1 MKLSRRGLLKGAAAF
16 GSLWAV
22 GCAATRESKEGG
34 EAAKVS
40 AASASRGG
48 KRLLILGG
56 TGFLGP
62 QLVEAARA
70 RGHTVTLFNRG
81 KTRPHLFPDVE
92 KLHGDRD
99 PKNGEGLK
107 VLEGRKWD
115 AVIDTSGYVPRVV
128 RASAELLA
136 PNVDHYVFIST
147 ISVYKELPRPGM
159 DEDSPLATVDDPT
172 NENVRE
178 HYGALKA
185 LCEQAAEAAFP
196 GRTTHIRPGL
206 IVGPDD
212 PTQRFTYWPVRVA
225 QGGEVLAP
233 GDGSDPAQFIDVR
246 DLAEWTILAIEN
258 RDLGIF
264 NAVGPA
270 SRLTMR
276 ELLDACQQASGSN
289 ATFTWADTAF
299 LEQQKVRPWM
309 DMPVWIP
316 SGGEMAGM
324 SSVSNARAVA
334 RGLKFRPVV
343 DTARDTLTW
352 FNGQTPERQAE
363 LRKRAGLPPER
374 EREVLAA
381 WHQQKAGAA
390 TPAP

>member
-1 MKLSRRGLLKGAAAF
+1 MKLSRRGVLKGAAAA

-22 GCAATRESKEGG
+22 GCASTRKEGS
-34 EAAKVS
+34 EVAKES
-40 AASASRGG
+40 TPKGGG
-48 KRLLILGG
+48 KRILILGG

-107 VLEGRKWD
+107 VLEGRTWD
-115 AVIDTSGYVPRVV
+115 AVVDTSGYVPRVV

-136 PNVDHYVFIST
+136 PNVGHYVFISS

-159 DEDSPLATVDDPT
+159 DEDSTLATVEDPA

-178 HYGALKA
+178 NYGALKA
-185 LCEQAAEAAFP
+185 LCEKAAEAAFP
-196 GRTTHIRPGL
+196 GRTTNIRPGL

-212 PTQRFTYWPVRVA
+212 PTQRFSYWPVRVA
-225 QGGEVLAP
+225 RGGEVLAP
-233 GDGSDPAQFIDVR
+233 GNGSDPAQVIDVR
-246 DLAEWTILAIEN
+246 DLAEWTILTIEN
-258 RDLGIF
+258 RDMGVF
-264 NAVGPA
+264 NATGPA
-270 SRLTMR
+270 KPLTMKG
-276 ELLDACQQASGSN
+276 LLEACKQASNSD
-289 ATFTWADTAF
+289 ATFTWADAAF
-299 LEQQKVRPWM
+299 LEKHNVKAWM
-309 DMPVWIP
+309 DMPVWVTP
-316 SGGEMAGM
+316 GGELAGM
-324 SSVSNARAVA
+324 TAVSNARAVA
-334 RGLKFRPVV
+334 RGLKFRPTV

-352 FNGQTPERQAE
+352 FNGLPPERQAE
-363 LRKRAGLPPER
+363 LQKRAGLPPER

-381 WHQQKAGAA
+381 WHQQRSGAA
-390 TPAP
+390 HAP

>member
-1 MKLSRRGLLKGAAAF
+1 LQGAAAL
-16 GSLWAV
+16 GSLWAA
-22 GCAATRESKEGG
+22 GCASTTTRKEGS

-40 AASASRGG
+40 APKGGG
-48 KRLLILGG
+48 KRILILGG

-62 QLVEAARA
+62 QLVEAASA
-70 RGHTVTLFNRG
+70 RGHNVTLFNRG

-92 KLHGDRD
+92 KLQGDRD

-107 VLEGRKWD
+107 ALEGRSWD
-115 AVIDTSGYVPRVV
+115 AVVDTSGYVPRVV

-136 PNVDHYVFIST
+136 PNVGHYVFIST

-159 DEDSPLATVDDPT
+159 DEDAPLATVDDPT

-185 LCEQAAEAAFP
+185 LCEKAAEAAFP
-196 GRTTHIRPGL
+196 GRTTNIRPGL

-212 PTQRFTYWPVRVA
+212 PTQRFSYWPVRVA

-233 GDGSDPAQFIDVR
+233 GSGSDPVQFIDVR
-246 DLAEWTILAIEN
+246 DLAEWTILTLEN
-258 RDLGIF
+258 RDVGTF
-264 NAVGPA
+264 NATGPA
-270 SRLTMR
+270 KPLTMKA
-276 ELLDACQQASGSN
+276 LLEACKQASNSN
-289 ATFTWADTAF
+289 ATFTWADAAF
-299 LEQQKVRPWM
+299 LEKHNVRAWM
-309 DMPVWIP
+309 DMPVWVTP
-316 SGGEMAGM
+316 GGEMAGM
-324 SSVSNARAVA
+324 SAVSNARAVA
-334 RGLKFRPVV
+334 RGLKFRPAV

-352 FNGQTPERQAE
+352 FNGLPPERQAE

-381 WHQQKAGAA
+381 WHQQRSGAGAA
-390 TPAP
+390 HAP

>member
-1 MKLSRRGLLKGAAAF
+1 LRGAAAL

-22 GCAATRESKEGG
+22 GCATTREGG
-34 EAAKVS
+34 EAAKG
-40 AASASRGG
+40 AASAAPSGG
-48 KRLLILGG
+48 KRILILGG

-99 PKNGEGLK
+99 PKNGDGLK
-107 VLEGRKWD
+107 VLEGRSWD
-115 AVIDTSGYVPRVV
+115 VVIDTSGYVPRVV

-136 PNVDHYVFIST
+136 PNVGHYIFIST

-159 DEDSPLATVDDPT
+159 DEDSPLATMDDPT
-172 NENVRE
+172 QENVRE

-185 LCEQAAEAAFP
+185 LCEKAVEAAFP
-196 GRTTHIRPGL
+196 GRATLIRPGL

-246 DLAEWTILAIEN
+246 DLAEWTILALEN
-258 RDLGIF
+258 RDLGTF
-264 NAVGPA
+264 NAVGPDKPL
-270 SRLTMR
+270 RMR
-276 ELLDACQQASGSN
+276 EMLEACRQASGSN
-289 ATFTWADTAF
+289 ATFTWADAAF
-299 LEQQKVRPWM
+299 LEQQKVSPWM

-316 SGGEMAGM
+316 PGGEMAGM

-343 DTARDTLTW
+343 DTARDTLAW
-352 FNGQTPERQAE
+352 FNGLPPERQAE
-363 LRKRAGLPPER
+363 LRKRAGLSPER

-381 WHQQKAGAA
+381 WHQQRAGTAA
-390 TPAP
+390 PTP

>member
-1 MKLSRRGLLKGAAAF
+1 LLKGAAAL

-22 GCAATRESKEGG
+22 RCAATKEGQTG
-34 EAAKVS
+34 PAEAARTS
-40 AASASRGG
+40 APRGAS
-48 KRLLILGG
+48 KRILILGG

-81 KTRPHLFPDVE
+81 KTRPQLFPDVE

-107 VLEGRKWD
+107 ALEGRGWD
-115 AVIDTSGYVPRVV
+115 AVIDTSGYVPRIV

-136 PNVDHYVFIST
+136 PNVGHYVFIST

-159 DEDSPLATVDDPT
+159 DETSPIATVSDPT
-172 NENVRE
+172 NEDVRE
-178 HYGALKA
+178 NYGALKA

-196 GRTTHIRPGL
+196 GRATLIRPGL

-233 GDGSDPAQFIDVR
+233 GNGSDSAQFIDVR
-246 DLAEWTILAIEN
+246 DLAEWAILTVEN
-258 RDLGIF
+258 RDVGTF
-264 NAVGPA
+264 NALGPDKP
-270 SRLTMR
+270 LTMKG
-276 ELLDACQQASGSN
+276 LLEACKKASTSD
-289 ATFTWADTAF
+289 ATFTWADAAF
-299 LEQQKVRPWM
+299 LEKQNVRAWM
-309 DMPVWIP
+309 DMPVWVTP
-316 SGGEMAGM
+316 DGEMAGM
-324 SSVSNARAVA
+324 SSLSNARAVA
-334 RGLKFRPVV
+334 RGLKFRPTV
-343 DTARDTLTW
+343 DTARDTLAW
-352 FNGQTPERQAE
+352 FNGLPPERQVE

-381 WHQQKAGAA
+381 WHQQQAGTAQA
-390 TPAP
+390 R

>member
-1 MKLSRRGLLKGAAAF
+1 MKLSRRGVLQGAAAL
-16 GSLWAV
+16 GSLWAA
-22 GCAATRESKEGG
+22 GCASTTTKKEGS

-40 AASASRGG
+40 APKGGG
-48 KRLLILGG
+48 KRILILGG

-92 KLHGDRD
+92 KLQGDRD

-107 VLEGRKWD
+107 ALEGRSWD
-115 AVIDTSGYVPRVV
+115 AVVDTSGYVPRVV

-136 PNVDHYVFIST
+136 PNVGHYVFIST

-159 DEDSPLATVDDPT
+159 DEDAPLATVDDPT

-185 LCEQAAEAAFP
+185 LCEKAAEAAFP
-196 GRTTHIRPGL
+196 GRTTNIRPGL

-212 PTQRFTYWPVRVA
+212 PTQRFSYWPVRVA

-233 GDGSDPAQFIDVR
+233 GSGSDPVQFIDVR
-246 DLAEWTILAIEN
+246 DLAEWTILTLEN
-258 RDLGIF
+258 RDVGTF
-264 NAVGPA
+264 NATGPA
-270 SRLTMR
+270 RPLTMK
-276 ELLDACQQASGSN
+276 ELLEACKQASQSN
-289 ATFTWADTAF
+289 ATFTWADAAF
-299 LEQQKVRPWM
+299 LEKHNVRAWM
-309 DMPVWIP
+309 DMPVWVTP
-316 SGGEMAGM
+316 GGEMAGM
-324 SSVSNARAVA
+324 SAVSNARAVA
-334 RGLKFRPVV
+334 RGLKFRPAV

-352 FNGQTPERQAE
+352 FNGLPPERQAE

-381 WHQQKAGAA
+381 WHQQQSGAGAA
-390 TPAP
+390 PAP

>member
-22 GCAATRESKEGG
+22 GCASTQEKKAGG
-34 EAAKVS
+34 EPARAA
-40 AASASRGG
+40 AQGG
-48 KRLLILGG
+48 SKRILILGG

-62 QLVEAARA
+62 RLVEAARA

-81 KTRPHLFPDVE
+81 RTRPHLFPDVE

-99 PKNGEGLK
+99 PNNGEGLK
-107 VLEGRKWD
+107 ALEGRSWD
-115 AVIDTSGYVPRVV
+115 AVVDTSGYVPRIV

-136 PNVDHYVFIST
+136 PNVGHYVFIST
-147 ISVYKELPRPGM
+147 VSVYKELPRPGL
-159 DEDSPLATVDDPT
+159 DEDTPVATVEDPT

-185 LCEQAAEAAFP
+185 LCEKAAEAAFP
-196 GRTTHIRPGL
+196 GRSTHIRPGL

-225 QGGEVLAP
+225 RGGEVLAP
-233 GDGSDPAQFIDVR
+233 GNGSDGAQFIDVR
-246 DLAEWTILAIEN
+246 DLAEWTIRTLEN
-258 RDLGIF
+258 RDVGTF
-264 NAVGPA
+264 NAAGPA
-270 SRLTMR
+270 RPLTMR
-276 ELLDACQQASGSN
+276 EVLEACKQASGSN
-289 ATFTWADTAF
+289 ATFTWADAAF
-299 LEQQKVRPWM
+299 LEKHKVRPWM
-309 DMPVWIP
+309 DMPVWVP
-316 SGGEMAGM
+316 AEGEMAGM
-324 SSVSNARAVA
+324 SAVSNARAVA

-352 FNGQTPERQAE
+352 FNGLPAERQTE

-381 WHQQKAGAA
+381 WHQQRAGAA
-390 TPAP
+390 PAP

>member
-1 MKLSRRGLLKGAAAF
+1 MSMKLSRRGLLKGMAAF

-22 GCAATRESKEGG
+22 GCAATKERKEGG
-34 EAAKVS
+34 QVAQ
-40 AASASRGG
+40 ASASGGG
-48 KRLLILGG
+48 KRILILGG

-62 QLVEAARA
+62 QLVEAARS

-107 VLEGRKWD
+107 VLEGRSWD
-115 AVIDTSGYVPRVV
+115 VVIDTSGYVPRVV

-136 PNVDHYVFIST
+136 PNVGHYVFIST
-147 ISVYKELPRPGM
+147 ISVYKELPQPGM
-159 DEDSPLATVDDPT
+159 GEDAPLATVDDPT
-172 NENVRE
+172 NENIRE
-178 HYGALKA
+178 NFGALKA

-196 GRTTHIRPGL
+196 GRTTNIRPGL

-233 GDGSDPAQFIDVR
+233 GGGSDPVQFIDVR

-258 RDLGIF
+258 RDMGVF

-270 SRLTMR
+270 RPLTVR
-276 ELLDACQQASGSN
+276 EMLEACKQASGSN
-289 ATFTWADTAF
+289 ATFTWADAAF
-299 LEQQKVRPWM
+299 LERQNVRPWM
-309 DMPVWIP
+309 DMPVWMP
-316 SGGEMAGM
+316 PTGELAGM
-324 SSVSNARAVA
+324 SSVSNAKAMA
-334 RGLKFRPVV
+334 RGLKFRPVL

-352 FNGQTPERQAE
+352 FNGLPPERQAE
-363 LRKRAGLPPER
+363 LRKRAGLTPER

-381 WHQQKAGAA
+381 WHQQQAGAA
-390 TPAP
+390 VHAP

>member
-1 MKLSRRGLLKGAAAF
+1 MKLSRRGVLKGAAAF
-16 GSLWAV
+16 GSLWAA
-22 GCAATRESKEGG
+22 GCASTRKEGS
-34 EAAKVS
+34 EAAK
-40 AASASRGG
+40 ASAPKGGG
-48 KRLLILGG
+48 KRILILGG

-107 VLEGRKWD
+107 ALEGRTWD
-115 AVIDTSGYVPRVV
+115 AVVDTSGYVPRVV

-136 PNVDHYVFIST
+136 PNVGHYVFIST

-159 DEDSPLATVDDPT
+159 DEDSTLATVEDST

-178 HYGALKA
+178 NYGALKA
-185 LCEQAAEAAFP
+185 LCEKAVEAAFP
-196 GRTTHIRPGL
+196 GRTTNIRPGL

-225 QGGEVLAP
+225 RGGEVLAP
-233 GDGSDPAQFIDVR
+233 GSGSDPAQFIDVR
-246 DLAEWTILAIEN
+246 DLAEWTILTLEN
-258 RDLGIF
+258 RDMGTF
-264 NAVGPA
+264 NATGPA
-270 SRLTMR
+270 KPLTMK
-276 ELLDACQQASGSN
+276 ELLEACKQASNSD
-289 ATFTWADTAF
+289 ATFTWADAAF
-299 LEQQKVRPWM
+299 LEKHNVRAWM
-309 DMPVWIP
+309 DMPVWVTP
-316 SGGEMAGM
+316 GGEMAGM
-324 SSVSNARAVA
+324 SAVSNARAVA
-334 RGLKFRPVV
+334 RGLKFRPAV

-352 FNGQTPERQAE
+352 FNGLPPERQAE

-381 WHQQKAGAA
+381 WHQQQAGAA
-390 TPAP
+390 HAP

>member
-1 MKLSRRGLLKGAAAF
+1 MKLTRRGVLKGAAAL

-22 GCAATRESKEGG
+22 GCASTKNQGS
-34 EAAKVS
+34 EAAKGS
-40 AASASRGG
+40 APKGGG
-48 KRLLILGG
+48 KRILILGG

-92 KLHGDRD
+92 KLQGDRD

-107 VLEGRKWD
+107 ALEGRSWD
-115 AVIDTSGYVPRVV
+115 AVVDTSGYVPRVV

-136 PNVDHYVFIST
+136 PNVGHYVFIST

-172 NENVRE
+172 NENVQE
-178 HYGALKA
+178 NYGALKA
-185 LCEQAAEAAFP
+185 LCEKAAEAAFP
-196 GRTTHIRPGL
+196 GRTTNIRPGL

-225 QGGEVLAP
+225 RGGEVLAP
-233 GDGSDPAQFIDVR
+233 GNGLDPAQFIDVR
-246 DLAEWTILAIEN
+246 DLAEWTIHTIEN
-258 RDLGIF
+258 RDTGTF
-264 NAVGPA
+264 NATGPA
-270 SRLTMR
+270 KPLTMKD
-276 ELLDACQQASGSN
+276 LLEACKQASNSN
-289 ATFTWADTAF
+289 ATFTWADAAF
-299 LEQQKVRPWM
+299 LEKHNVRPWM
-309 DMPVWIP
+309 DLPVWVTP
-316 SGGEMAGM
+316 GGEMAGM
-324 SSVSNARAVA
+324 SAVSTARAVA
-334 RGLKFRPVV
+334 RGLKFRPTV

-352 FNGQTPERQAE
+352 FNGLPPERQAA
-363 LRKRAGLPPER
+363 LQKRGGLSPER

-381 WHQQKAGAA
+381 WHQQQAGAA
-390 TPAP
+390 PAP

>member
-1 MKLSRRGLLKGAAAF
+1 MKLTRRGMLKGAAAL

-22 GCAATRESKEGG
+22 GCATTRKEGS
-34 EAAKVS
+34 EAAQ
-40 AASASRGG
+40 ASGQKGGG
-48 KRLLILGG
+48 KRILILGG

-92 KLHGDRD
+92 KLQGDRD

-107 VLEGRKWD
+107 ALEGRSWD
-115 AVIDTSGYVPRVV
+115 AVVDTSGYVPRVV

-136 PNVDHYVFIST
+136 PNVGHYVFIST

-172 NENVRE
+172 NENVQE
-178 HYGALKA
+178 NYGALKA
-185 LCEQAAEAAFP
+185 LCEKAAEAAFP

-225 QGGEVLAP
+225 RGGEVLAP
-233 GDGSDPAQFIDVR
+233 GSGADTAQFIDVR
-246 DLAEWTILAIEN
+246 DLAEWTLLTIEN
-258 RDLGIF
+258 RDTGIF
-264 NAVGPA
+264 NATGPA
-270 SRLTMR
+270 KPLTMKG
-276 ELLDACQQASGSN
+276 LLEACKEASGSN
-289 ATFTWADTAF
+289 ATFTWADAAF
-299 LEQQKVRPWM
+299 LEKHKVRAWM
-309 DMPVWIP
+309 DMPVWVTP
-316 SGGEMAGM
+316 GGEMAGM
-324 SSVSNARAVA
+324 SAVSNARAVA
-334 RGLKFRPVV
+334 RGLKFRPTV

-352 FNGQTPERQAE
+352 FNGLPPERQAT
-363 LRKRAGLPPER
+363 LQKRAGLPPER

-381 WHQQKAGAA
+381 WHQQQAGAA
-390 TPAP
+390 HAP

>member
-1 MKLSRRGLLKGAAAF
+1 LQGAAAL
-16 GSLWAV
+16 GSLWAA
-22 GCAATRESKEGG
+22 GCASTTTKKEGS

-40 AASASRGG
+40 APKGGG
-48 KRLLILGG
+48 KRILILGG

-92 KLHGDRD
+92 KLQGDRD

-107 VLEGRKWD
+107 ALEGRSWD
-115 AVIDTSGYVPRVV
+115 AVVDTSGYVPRVV

-136 PNVDHYVFIST
+136 PNVGHYVFIST

-159 DEDSPLATVDDPT
+159 DEDAPLATVDDPT

-185 LCEQAAEAAFP
+185 LCEKAAEAAFP
-196 GRTTHIRPGL
+196 GRTTNIRPGL

-212 PTQRFTYWPVRVA
+212 PTQRFSYWPVRVA

-233 GDGSDPAQFIDVR
+233 GSGSDPVQFIDVR
-246 DLAEWTILAIEN
+246 DLAEWTILTLEN
-258 RDLGIF
+258 RDVGTF
-264 NAVGPA
+264 NATGPA
-270 SRLTMR
+270 RPLTMK
-276 ELLDACQQASGSN
+276 ELLEACKQASQSN
-289 ATFTWADTAF
+289 ATFTWADAAF
-299 LEQQKVRPWM
+299 LEKHNVRAWM
-309 DMPVWIP
+309 DMPVWVTP
-316 SGGEMAGM
+316 GGEMAGM
-324 SSVSNARAVA
+324 SAVSNARAVA
-334 RGLKFRPVV
+334 RGLKFRPAV

-352 FNGQTPERQAE
+352 FNGLPPERQAE

-381 WHQQKAGAA
+381 WHQQQSGAGAA
-390 TPAP
+390 PAP